1 MLIAIDHGNKQIKT
15 INCEPFTSGL
25 LESDTQPFG
34 KDVLMYK
41 GKYYQVTDQRI
52 PYRKDKTED
61 ERFFILTLFA
71 IAKEIEEQGFY
82 HPGVMRV
89 QLAVGLPPA
98 YYGTHYQSFI
108 RYFLDRGT
116 VSFSYRGKTYAILID
131 NVGCYPQSYAAALTM
146 FQTLSTIPKALVL
159 DIGGMT
165 ADYLQIKYG
174 EGDLSVCDSL
184 ENGVIR
190 LYNRIESKVRAEQD
204 ILLTEREIEKLIY
217 PVGFYHDKARHLK
230 ELPKVLKEKFGGVLP
245 NTVEELCELPGVGR
259 KTANLTVAVGFGL
272 PAIGVD
278 VHVHRICNRLGL
290 IRTKTPFE
298 TEMTLRK
305 ILPVRYWKTW
315 NSHLVSFGQTRCAP
329 VRPKCEGCP
338 IAEHCPSCAAA
349 ETKKEKRR

>member
-41 GKYYQVTDQRI
+41 RKYYQVTDQRI

-61 ERFFILTLFA
+61 ERFFILSLFA
-71 IAKEIEEQGFY
+71 IAREIEEQGFF
-82 HPGVMRV
+82 HPGVMRI

-116 VSFSYRGKTYAILID
+116 VNFSYRGKTYAILID

-204 ILLTEREIEKLIY
+204 ILLTEREIDAILLGTEVQVPFGVASVVDRLAQEFIADLLSALRERQLELKSG
-217 PVGFYHDKARHLK
+217 PVIF
-230 ELPKVLKEKFGGVLP
+230 VGGGSIL
-245 NTVEELCELPGVGR
+245 
-259 KTANLTVAVGFGL
+259 
-272 PAIGVD
+272 
-278 VHVHRICNRLGL
+278 
-290 IRTKTPFE
+290 
-298 TEMTLRK
+298 LRK
-305 ILPVRYWKTW
+305 QIQK
-315 NSHLVSFGQTRCAP
+315 SGKVSNPLFVEDIRANARGYEVLYKLSQNGR
-329 VRPKCEGCP
+329 
-338 IAEHCPSCAAA
+338 
-349 ETKKEKRR
+349 

>member
-71 IAKEIEEQGFY
+71 IAREIEEQGFF

-108 RYFLDRGT
+108 RYFLERGT
-116 VSFSYRGKTYAILID
+116 VSFSYRGKTYSILID

-146 FQTLSTIPKALVL
+146 FQTLSAIPKALVL

-204 ILLTEREIEKLIY
+204 ILLTEREIDAILLSTEVQVPFGVASVVDRLAQEFIADLLSALRERQLELKSG
-217 PVGFYHDKARHLK
+217 PVIF
-230 ELPKVLKEKFGGVLP
+230 VGGGSIL
-245 NTVEELCELPGVGR
+245 
-259 KTANLTVAVGFGL
+259 
-272 PAIGVD
+272 
-278 VHVHRICNRLGL
+278 
-290 IRTKTPFE
+290 
-298 TEMTLRK
+298 LRK
-305 ILPVRYWKTW
+305 QIQK
-315 NSHLVSFGQTRCAP
+315 SGKVSNPLFVEDIRANARGYEVLYKLSQNGR
-329 VRPKCEGCP
+329 
-338 IAEHCPSCAAA
+338 
-349 ETKKEKRR
+349 

>member
-204 ILLTEREIEKLIY
+204 ILLTEREIDAILLGTEVQVPFGVANVVERLAQEFIADLLSALRERQLELKSG
-217 PVGFYHDKARHLK
+217 PVIF
-230 ELPKVLKEKFGGVLP
+230 VGGGSIL
-245 NTVEELCELPGVGR
+245 
-259 KTANLTVAVGFGL
+259 
-272 PAIGVD
+272 
-278 VHVHRICNRLGL
+278 
-290 IRTKTPFE
+290 
-298 TEMTLRK
+298 LRK
-305 ILPVRYWKTW
+305 QIRK
-315 NSHLVSFGQTRCAP
+315 SGKVSNPLFVEDIRANARGYEVLYKLSQNGR
-329 VRPKCEGCP
+329 
-338 IAEHCPSCAAA
+338 
-349 ETKKEKRR
+349 

>member
-34 KDVLMYK
+34 KDILMYK

-71 IAKEIEEQGFY
+71 IAREIEEQGFF

-116 VSFSYRGKTYAILID
+116 VSFSYRGKTYSILID

-204 ILLTEREIEKLIY
+204 ILLTEREIDAILLGTEVQVPFGVAAVVDRLAQEFIADLLSALRERQLELKSG
-217 PVGFYHDKARHLK
+217 PVIF
-230 ELPKVLKEKFGGVLP
+230 VGGGSIL
-245 NTVEELCELPGVGR
+245 
-259 KTANLTVAVGFGL
+259 
-272 PAIGVD
+272 
-278 VHVHRICNRLGL
+278 
-290 IRTKTPFE
+290 
-298 TEMTLRK
+298 LRK
-305 ILPVRYWKTW
+305 QIQK
-315 NSHLVSFGQTRCAP
+315 SGKVSNPLFVEDIRANAKGYEVLYKLSQNGR
-329 VRPKCEGCP
+329 
-338 IAEHCPSCAAA
+338 
-349 ETKKEKRR
+349 

>member
-71 IAKEIEEQGFY
+71 IAREIEEQGFF

-116 VSFSYRGKTYAILID
+116 VNFSYRGKTYSILID

-146 FQTLSTIPKALVL
+146 FQTLSTTPKALVL

-204 ILLTEREIEKLIY
+204 ILLTEREIDAILLGTEVQVPFGVATVVDRLAQEFIADLLSALRERQLELKSG
-217 PVGFYHDKARHLK
+217 PVIF
-230 ELPKVLKEKFGGVLP
+230 VGGGSIL
-245 NTVEELCELPGVGR
+245 
-259 KTANLTVAVGFGL
+259 
-272 PAIGVD
+272 
-278 VHVHRICNRLGL
+278 
-290 IRTKTPFE
+290 
-298 TEMTLRK
+298 LRK
-305 ILPVRYWKTW
+305 QIQK
-315 NSHLVSFGQTRCAP
+315 SGKVSNPLFVEDIRANARGYEVLYKLSQNGR
-329 VRPKCEGCP
+329 
-338 IAEHCPSCAAA
+338 
-349 ETKKEKRR
+349 

>member
-34 KDVLMYK
+34 KDILMYK

-71 IAKEIEEQGFY
+71 IAREIEEQGFF

-116 VSFSYRGKTYAILID
+116 VNFSYRGKTYAILID

-204 ILLTEREIEKLIY
+204 ILLTEREIDDILLGTEVQVPFGVATVVDRLAQEFIADLLSALRERQLELKSG
-217 PVGFYHDKARHLK
+217 PVIF
-230 ELPKVLKEKFGGVLP
+230 VGGGSIL
-245 NTVEELCELPGVGR
+245 
-259 KTANLTVAVGFGL
+259 
-272 PAIGVD
+272 
-278 VHVHRICNRLGL
+278 
-290 IRTKTPFE
+290 
-298 TEMTLRK
+298 LRK
-305 ILPVRYWKTW
+305 QIQK
-315 NSHLVSFGQTRCAP
+315 SGKVSNPLIVEDIRANARGYEVLYKLSQNGR
-329 VRPKCEGCP
+329 
-338 IAEHCPSCAAA
+338 
-349 ETKKEKRR
+349 

>member
-61 ERFFILTLFA
+61 ERFFILSLFA
-71 IAKEIEEQGFY
+71 IAREIEEQGFF

-116 VSFSYRGKTYAILID
+116 VSFSYRGKTYSILID

-204 ILLTEREIEKLIY
+204 ILLTEREIDAILLGTEVQVPFGVATVVDRLAQEFIADLLSALRERQLELKSG
-217 PVGFYHDKARHLK
+217 PVIF
-230 ELPKVLKEKFGGVLP
+230 VGGGSIL
-245 NTVEELCELPGVGR
+245 
-259 KTANLTVAVGFGL
+259 
-272 PAIGVD
+272 
-278 VHVHRICNRLGL
+278 
-290 IRTKTPFE
+290 
-298 TEMTLRK
+298 LRK
-305 ILPVRYWKTW
+305 QIQK
-315 NSHLVSFGQTRCAP
+315 SGKVSNPLFVEDIRANARGYEVLYKLSQNGR
-329 VRPKCEGCP
+329 
-338 IAEHCPSCAAA
+338 
-349 ETKKEKRR
+349 

>member
-34 KDVLMYK
+34 KDILMYK

-71 IAKEIEEQGFY
+71 IAREIEEQGFF

-116 VSFSYRGKTYAILID
+116 VNFSYRGKTYAILID

-204 ILLTEREIEKLIY
+204 ILLTEREIDAILLGTEVQVPFGVASVVERLAQEFIADLLSALRERQLELKSG
-217 PVGFYHDKARHLK
+217 PVIF
-230 ELPKVLKEKFGGVLP
+230 VGGGSIL
-245 NTVEELCELPGVGR
+245 
-259 KTANLTVAVGFGL
+259 
-272 PAIGVD
+272 
-278 VHVHRICNRLGL
+278 
-290 IRTKTPFE
+290 
-298 TEMTLRK
+298 LRK
-305 ILPVRYWKTW
+305 QIQK
-315 NSHLVSFGQTRCAP
+315 SGKVSNPLFVEDIRANARGYEVLYKLSQNGR
-329 VRPKCEGCP
+329 
-338 IAEHCPSCAAA
+338 
-349 ETKKEKRR
+349 

>member
-15 INCEPFTSGL
+15 TNCEPFTSGL
-25 LESDTQPFG
+25 LESDAQPFG
-34 KDVLMYK
+34 KDVLMYM
-41 GKYYQVTDQRI
+41 GKYYQVIDQRI

-61 ERFFILTLFA
+61 ARFFILTLFA
-71 IAKEIEEQGFY
+71 IAREIEEQGVF

-116 VSFSYRGKTYAILID
+116 VNFSYRGKTYSILID
-131 NVGCYPQSYAAALTM
+131 NVDCYPQSYAAALTM

-204 ILLTEREIEKLIY
+204 TLLTEREIDAILLGDEVQVPFGVASVVDRLAQEFVADLLSALRERQLELKSG
-217 PVGFYHDKARHLK
+217 PVIF
-230 ELPKVLKEKFGGVLP
+230 VGGGSIL
-245 NTVEELCELPGVGR
+245 
-259 KTANLTVAVGFGL
+259 
-272 PAIGVD
+272 
-278 VHVHRICNRLGL
+278 
-290 IRTKTPFE
+290 
-298 TEMTLRK
+298 LRK
-305 ILPVRYWKTW
+305 QIQK
-315 NSHLVSFGQTRCAP
+315 SGKVSNPLFVEDIRANARGYEVLYKLSQNGR
-329 VRPKCEGCP
+329 
-338 IAEHCPSCAAA
+338 
-349 ETKKEKRR
+349 

>member
-98 YYGTHYQSFI
+98 YYGTHFQGFI

-116 VSFSYRGKTYAILID
+116 VSFSCRGRIYSILID

-146 FQTLSTIPKALVL
+146 FQTLSNIPKALVL

-190 LYNRIESKVRAEQD
+190 MYNRIESKVRAEQD
-204 ILLTEREIEKLIY
+204 ILLTEREIDAILRGKEVQVPSGVADVVERLAQEYISDLLSVLRERQLELKSG
-217 PVGFYHDKARHLK
+217 PVIF
-230 ELPKVLKEKFGGVLP
+230 VGGGSIL
-245 NTVEELCELPGVGR
+245 
-259 KTANLTVAVGFGL
+259 
-272 PAIGVD
+272 
-278 VHVHRICNRLGL
+278 
-290 IRTKTPFE
+290 
-298 TEMTLRK
+298 LRK
-305 ILPVRYWKTW
+305 QIQK
-315 NSHLVSFGQTRCAP
+315 SGKVSKPLFVEDIRANARGYELLYKLSQNGR
-329 VRPKCEGCP
+329 
-338 IAEHCPSCAAA
+338 
-349 ETKKEKRR
+349 

>member
-71 IAKEIEEQGFY
+71 IAREIEEQGFF

-116 VSFSYRGKTYAILID
+116 VNFSYRGKTYAILID

-204 ILLTEREIEKLIY
+204 ILLTEREIDAILLGTEVQVPFGVASVVDRLAQEFIADLLSALRERQLELKSG
-217 PVGFYHDKARHLK
+217 PVIF
-230 ELPKVLKEKFGGVLP
+230 VGGGSIL
-245 NTVEELCELPGVGR
+245 
-259 KTANLTVAVGFGL
+259 
-272 PAIGVD
+272 
-278 VHVHRICNRLGL
+278 
-290 IRTKTPFE
+290 
-298 TEMTLRK
+298 LRK
-305 ILPVRYWKTW
+305 QIQK
-315 NSHLVSFGQTRCAP
+315 SGKVSNPLFVEDIRANARGYEVLYKLSQNGR
-329 VRPKCEGCP
+329 
-338 IAEHCPSCAAA
+338 
-349 ETKKEKRR
+349 

>member
-116 VSFSYRGKTYAILID
+116 VSFSYRGKTYAIIID

-204 ILLTEREIEKLIY
+204 ILLTEREIDAILLGTEVQVPFGVANVVERLAQEFIADLLSALRERQLELKSG
-217 PVGFYHDKARHLK
+217 PVIF
-230 ELPKVLKEKFGGVLP
+230 VGGGSIL
-245 NTVEELCELPGVGR
+245 
-259 KTANLTVAVGFGL
+259 
-272 PAIGVD
+272 
-278 VHVHRICNRLGL
+278 
-290 IRTKTPFE
+290 
-298 TEMTLRK
+298 LRK
-305 ILPVRYWKTW
+305 QIQK
-315 NSHLVSFGQTRCAP
+315 SGKVSNPLFVEDIRANARGYEVLYKLSQNGR
-329 VRPKCEGCP
+329 
-338 IAEHCPSCAAA
+338 
-349 ETKKEKRR
+349 

>member
-116 VSFSYRGKTYAILID
+116 VSFSYRGKTYSIIID

-204 ILLTEREIEKLIY
+204 ILLTEREIDAILLGTEVQVPFGVANVVERLAQEFIADLLSALRERQLELKSG
-217 PVGFYHDKARHLK
+217 PVIF
-230 ELPKVLKEKFGGVLP
+230 VGGGSIL
-245 NTVEELCELPGVGR
+245 
-259 KTANLTVAVGFGL
+259 
-272 PAIGVD
+272 
-278 VHVHRICNRLGL
+278 
-290 IRTKTPFE
+290 
-298 TEMTLRK
+298 LRK
-305 ILPVRYWKTW
+305 QIQK
-315 NSHLVSFGQTRCAP
+315 SGKVSNPLIVEDIRANARGYEVLYKLSQNGR
-329 VRPKCEGCP
+329 
-338 IAEHCPSCAAA
+338 
-349 ETKKEKRR
+349 

>member
-25 LESDTQPFG
+25 LESDTKPFG

-71 IAKEIEEQGFY
+71 IAREIEEQGFF

-116 VSFSYRGKTYAILID
+116 VNFSYRGKTYSILID

-204 ILLTEREIEKLIY
+204 ILLTEREIDAILLGTEVQVPFGVATVVDRLAQEFIADLLSALRERQLELKSG
-217 PVGFYHDKARHLK
+217 PVIF
-230 ELPKVLKEKFGGVLP
+230 VGGGSIL
-245 NTVEELCELPGVGR
+245 
-259 KTANLTVAVGFGL
+259 
-272 PAIGVD
+272 
-278 VHVHRICNRLGL
+278 
-290 IRTKTPFE
+290 
-298 TEMTLRK
+298 LRK
-305 ILPVRYWKTW
+305 QIQK
-315 NSHLVSFGQTRCAP
+315 SGKVSNPLFVEDIRANARGYEVLYKLSQNGR
-329 VRPKCEGCP
+329 
-338 IAEHCPSCAAA
+338 
-349 ETKKEKRR
+349 

>member
-61 ERFFILTLFA
+61 ERFFILSLFA
-71 IAKEIEEQGFY
+71 IAREIEEQGFF

-116 VSFSYRGKTYAILID
+116 VNFSYRGKTYAILID

-204 ILLTEREIEKLIY
+204 ILLTEREIDAILLGTEVQVPFGVASVVDRLAQEFIADLLSALRERQLELKSG
-217 PVGFYHDKARHLK
+217 PVIF
-230 ELPKVLKEKFGGVLP
+230 VGGGSIL
-245 NTVEELCELPGVGR
+245 
-259 KTANLTVAVGFGL
+259 
-272 PAIGVD
+272 
-278 VHVHRICNRLGL
+278 
-290 IRTKTPFE
+290 
-298 TEMTLRK
+298 LRK
-305 ILPVRYWKTW
+305 QIQK
-315 NSHLVSFGQTRCAP
+315 SGKVSNPLFVEDIRANARGYEVLYKLSQNGR
-329 VRPKCEGCP
+329 
-338 IAEHCPSCAAA
+338 
-349 ETKKEKRR
+349 

>member
-15 INCEPFTSGL
+15 IYCEPFTSGL

-71 IAKEIEEQGFY
+71 IAREIEEQGVF

-116 VSFSYRGKTYAILID
+116 VNFSYRGKTYSILID

-204 ILLTEREIEKLIY
+204 ILLTEREIDAILLGTEVQVPFGVAAVVDRLAQEFIADLLSALRERQLELKSG
-217 PVGFYHDKARHLK
+217 PVIF
-230 ELPKVLKEKFGGVLP
+230 VGGGSIL
-245 NTVEELCELPGVGR
+245 
-259 KTANLTVAVGFGL
+259 
-272 PAIGVD
+272 
-278 VHVHRICNRLGL
+278 
-290 IRTKTPFE
+290 
-298 TEMTLRK
+298 LRK
-305 ILPVRYWKTW
+305 QIQK
-315 NSHLVSFGQTRCAP
+315 SGKVSNPLFVEDIRANARGYEVLYKLSQNGR
-329 VRPKCEGCP
+329 
-338 IAEHCPSCAAA
+338 
-349 ETKKEKRR
+349 

>member
-41 GKYYQVTDQRI
+41 GKYYQTTDQRI

-61 ERFFILTLFA
+61 ERFFILSLFA
-71 IAKEIEEQGFY
+71 IAKEIEDQGFY

-108 RYFLDRGT
+108 RYFSDRGT
-116 VSFSYRGKTYAILID
+116 VNFSYRGKTFAILID

-146 FQTLSTIPKALVL
+146 FQALSAIPKALVL

-184 ENGVIR
+184 ENGVIL

-204 ILLTEREIEKLIY
+204 ILLTEREIDAILLGTDVQVPFGVAEVVERLAQEFIGDLLSALRERQLELKSG
-217 PVGFYHDKARHLK
+217 PVIF
-230 ELPKVLKEKFGGVLP
+230 VGGGSIL
-245 NTVEELCELPGVGR
+245 
-259 KTANLTVAVGFGL
+259 
-272 PAIGVD
+272 
-278 VHVHRICNRLGL
+278 
-290 IRTKTPFE
+290 
-298 TEMTLRK
+298 LRK
-305 ILPVRYWKTW
+305 QIQK
-315 NSHLVSFGQTRCAP
+315 SGKVSNPLFVEDIRANARGYELLYKLSQNGR
-329 VRPKCEGCP
+329 
-338 IAEHCPSCAAA
+338 
-349 ETKKEKRR
+349 

>member
-34 KDVLMYK
+34 KDILMYK

-71 IAKEIEEQGFY
+71 IAREIEEQGFF

-116 VSFSYRGKTYAILID
+116 VNFSYRGKTYAILID

-204 ILLTEREIEKLIY
+204 ILLTEREIDAILLGTEVQVPFGVATVVDRLAQEFIADLLSALRERQLELKSG
-217 PVGFYHDKARHLK
+217 PVIF
-230 ELPKVLKEKFGGVLP
+230 VGGGSIL
-245 NTVEELCELPGVGR
+245 
-259 KTANLTVAVGFGL
+259 
-272 PAIGVD
+272 
-278 VHVHRICNRLGL
+278 
-290 IRTKTPFE
+290 
-298 TEMTLRK
+298 LRK
-305 ILPVRYWKTW
+305 QIQK
-315 NSHLVSFGQTRCAP
+315 SGKVSNPLFVEDIRANARGYEVLYKLSQNGR
-329 VRPKCEGCP
+329 
-338 IAEHCPSCAAA
+338 
-349 ETKKEKRR
+349 

>member
-61 ERFFILTLFA
+61 ERFFILSLFA
-71 IAKEIEEQGFY
+71 IAREIEEQGFF
-82 HPGVMRV
+82 HPGVMRI

-116 VSFSYRGKTYAILID
+116 VNFSYRGKTYAILID

-204 ILLTEREIEKLIY
+204 ILLTEREIDAILLGTEVQVPFGVASVVDRLAQEFIADLLSALRERQLELKSG
-217 PVGFYHDKARHLK
+217 PVIF
-230 ELPKVLKEKFGGVLP
+230 VGGGSIL
-245 NTVEELCELPGVGR
+245 
-259 KTANLTVAVGFGL
+259 
-272 PAIGVD
+272 
-278 VHVHRICNRLGL
+278 
-290 IRTKTPFE
+290 
-298 TEMTLRK
+298 LRK
-305 ILPVRYWKTW
+305 QIQK
-315 NSHLVSFGQTRCAP
+315 SGKVSNPLFVEDIRANARGYEVLYKLSQNGR
-329 VRPKCEGCP
+329 
-338 IAEHCPSCAAA
+338 
-349 ETKKEKRR
+349 

>member
-71 IAKEIEEQGFY
+71 IAREIEEQGFF

-116 VSFSYRGKTYAILID
+116 VSFSYRGKTYSILID

-204 ILLTEREIEKLIY
+204 ILLTEREIDAILLGTEVQVPFGVATVVDRLAQEFIADLLSALRERQLELKSG
-217 PVGFYHDKARHLK
+217 PVIF
-230 ELPKVLKEKFGGVLP
+230 VGGGSIL
-245 NTVEELCELPGVGR
+245 
-259 KTANLTVAVGFGL
+259 
-272 PAIGVD
+272 
-278 VHVHRICNRLGL
+278 
-290 IRTKTPFE
+290 
-298 TEMTLRK
+298 LRK
-305 ILPVRYWKTW
+305 QIQK
-315 NSHLVSFGQTRCAP
+315 SGKVSNPLFVEDIRANARGYEVLYKLSQNGR
-329 VRPKCEGCP
+329 
-338 IAEHCPSCAAA
+338 
-349 ETKKEKRR
+349 

>member
-34 KDVLMYK
+34 KDILMYK

-71 IAKEIEEQGFY
+71 IAREIEEQGFF

-116 VSFSYRGKTYAILID
+116 VSFSYRGKTYSILID

-204 ILLTEREIEKLIY
+204 ILLTEREIDAILLGTEVQVPFGVASVVDRLAQEFIADLLSALRERQLELKSG
-217 PVGFYHDKARHLK
+217 PVIF
-230 ELPKVLKEKFGGVLP
+230 VGGGSIL
-245 NTVEELCELPGVGR
+245 
-259 KTANLTVAVGFGL
+259 
-272 PAIGVD
+272 
-278 VHVHRICNRLGL
+278 
-290 IRTKTPFE
+290 
-298 TEMTLRK
+298 LRK
-305 ILPVRYWKTW
+305 QIQK
-315 NSHLVSFGQTRCAP
+315 SGKVSNPLFVEDIRANARGYEVLYKLSQNGR
-329 VRPKCEGCP
+329 
-338 IAEHCPSCAAA
+338 
-349 ETKKEKRR
+349 

>member
-34 KDVLMYK
+34 KDILMYK

-71 IAKEIEEQGFY
+71 IAREIEEQGFF

-116 VSFSYRGKTYAILID
+116 VSFSYRGKTYSILID

-204 ILLTEREIEKLIY
+204 ILLTEREIDAILLGTEVQVPFGVAAVVDRLAQEFIADLLSALRERQLELKSG
-217 PVGFYHDKARHLK
+217 PVIF
-230 ELPKVLKEKFGGVLP
+230 VGGGSIL
-245 NTVEELCELPGVGR
+245 
-259 KTANLTVAVGFGL
+259 
-272 PAIGVD
+272 
-278 VHVHRICNRLGL
+278 
-290 IRTKTPFE
+290 
-298 TEMTLRK
+298 LRK
-305 ILPVRYWKTW
+305 QIQK
-315 NSHLVSFGQTRCAP
+315 SGKVSNPLFVEDIRANARGYEVLYKLSQNGR
-329 VRPKCEGCP
+329 
-338 IAEHCPSCAAA
+338 
-349 ETKKEKRR
+349 

>member
-61 ERFFILTLFA
+61 ERFFILSLFA
-71 IAKEIEEQGFY
+71 IAREIEEQGFF

-116 VSFSYRGKTYAILID
+116 VSFSYRGKTYSILID

-204 ILLTEREIEKLIY
+204 ILLTEREIDAILLGTEVQVPFGVASVVDRLAQEFIADLLSALRERQLELKSG
-217 PVGFYHDKARHLK
+217 PVIF
-230 ELPKVLKEKFGGVLP
+230 VGGGSIL
-245 NTVEELCELPGVGR
+245 
-259 KTANLTVAVGFGL
+259 
-272 PAIGVD
+272 
-278 VHVHRICNRLGL
+278 
-290 IRTKTPFE
+290 
-298 TEMTLRK
+298 LRK
-305 ILPVRYWKTW
+305 QIQK
-315 NSHLVSFGQTRCAP
+315 SGKVSNPLFVEDIRANARGYEVLYKLSQNGR
-329 VRPKCEGCP
+329 
-338 IAEHCPSCAAA
+338 
-349 ETKKEKRR
+349 

>member
-116 VSFSYRGKTYAILID
+116 VSFSYRGKTYAIIID
-131 NVGCYPQSYAAALTM
+131 NVGCYPQSYAAALTI

-190 LYNRIESKVRAEQD
+190 LYNRIESKARAEQD
-204 ILLTEREIEKLIY
+204 ILLTEREIDAILLGTEVQVPFGVANVVERLAQEFIADLLSALRERQLELKSG
-217 PVGFYHDKARHLK
+217 PVIF
-230 ELPKVLKEKFGGVLP
+230 VGGGSIL
-245 NTVEELCELPGVGR
+245 
-259 KTANLTVAVGFGL
+259 
-272 PAIGVD
+272 
-278 VHVHRICNRLGL
+278 
-290 IRTKTPFE
+290 
-298 TEMTLRK
+298 LRK
-305 ILPVRYWKTW
+305 QIQK
-315 NSHLVSFGQTRCAP
+315 SGKVSNPLFVEDIRANARGYEVLYKLSQNGR
-329 VRPKCEGCP
+329 
-338 IAEHCPSCAAA
+338 
-349 ETKKEKRR
+349 

>member
-34 KDVLMYK
+34 KDILMYK

-71 IAKEIEEQGFY
+71 IAREIEEQGFF

-98 YYGTHYQSFI
+98 YYGTHYQSFN

-116 VSFSYRGKTYAILID
+116 VSFSYRGKTYSILID

-204 ILLTEREIEKLIY
+204 ILLTEREIDAILLGTEVQVPFGVATVVDRLAQEFIADLLSALRERQLELKSG
-217 PVGFYHDKARHLK
+217 PVIF
-230 ELPKVLKEKFGGVLP
+230 VGGGSIL
-245 NTVEELCELPGVGR
+245 
-259 KTANLTVAVGFGL
+259 
-272 PAIGVD
+272 
-278 VHVHRICNRLGL
+278 
-290 IRTKTPFE
+290 
-298 TEMTLRK
+298 LRK
-305 ILPVRYWKTW
+305 QIQK
-315 NSHLVSFGQTRCAP
+315 SGKVSNPLFVEDIRANARGYEVLYKLSQNGR
-329 VRPKCEGCP
+329 
-338 IAEHCPSCAAA
+338 
-349 ETKKEKRR
+349 